1 MYRWLI
7 LSSLGLTLGC
17 TTSAPDAGPHAEIAT
32 FTDDGKELP
41 ADSKMARLAETDPMA
56 FLEAC
61 IARYDREVKGYW
73 CTLIKQERI
82 NGELHKPEETRVGFR
97 EEPFSVLMEWRK
109 NENKAKRVLYVKG
122 ENKDM
127 IIALPAGLAALS
139 GLWERPVDGAEA
151 RASSRYPINE
161 FGIRLGMLRTLAP
174 WRAAAK
180 RGTLH
185 IVYVGEQK
193 VPELDGRLCYVL
205 KRIDYEKPEDDGI
218 TEATYFFDKE
228 TWLQTGSILKGEGGK
243 TIATYFFR
251 DVEVNPKFDADLFAR
266 DSVKRPLK

>member
-1 MYRWLI
+1 MYRLLI
-7 LSSLGLTLGC
+7 VTSLGLALGC
-17 TTSAPDAGPHAEIAT
+17 TSPPPDPGPHAEIAT
-32 FTDDGKELP
+32 WTDDGKELP
-41 ADSKMARLAETDPMA
+41 AESQMARLARTEPIA
-56 FLEAC
+56 FLDAC
-61 IARYDREVKGYW
+61 IARYDREVKGYR

-82 NGELHKPEETRVGFR
+82 NGELHKPEEVRVAFR

-109 NENKAKRVLYVKG
+109 NENKAKRVLFVKG

-127 IIALPAGLAALS
+127 IVVLPAGLAALS

-151 RASSRYPINE
+151 MASSRYPISE

-180 RGTLH
+180 RDTLK
-185 IVYVGEQK
+185 IEYLGEQK
-193 VPELDGRLCYVL
+193 VPELDGRVCYVL
-205 KRIDYEKPEDDGI
+205 KRVGYEKPEDDGI

-251 DVEVNPKFDADLFAR
+251 DIELNPKFDADTFSR
-266 DSVKRPLK
+266 DAVKRPLK